1 MKRKNDF
8 PNFNILFNDN
18 PLHFHFFMRK
28 KNYLFKNRRKKCF
41 RIDGRR
47 LWTRL
52 WENFCVRP
60 SPNEWEGIS
69 CVFHS
74 LKFEEE
80 LSKLTK
86 KIRCVATPPT
96 AIKQF
101 IIIEW
106 NFNEGRII
114 ISRASF
120 TFQIGA
126 LIVAA
131 ISARKSNFHLKVND
145 RVQISMLTRIV
156 SLSDGNS
163 FIFGTEM
170 KREHK
175 FEKVVTRKL
184 RLLKKPNISWLER
197 IGDENWRWPVLS
209 SRC

>member
-1 MKRKNDF
+1 MTRIAL
-8 PNFNILFNDN
+8 PLFYE
-18 PLHFHFFMRK
+18 K
-28 KNYLFKNRRKKCF
+28 KKLFIQEQKEKVFQDWWPQVVDAPVGKFLRPAEPKWVRRM
-41 RIDGRR
+41 
-47 LWTRL
+47 
-52 WENFCVRP
+52 
-60 SPNEWEGIS
+60 S

-114 ISRASF
+114 ISRAFF

-131 ISARKSNFHLKVND
+131 ISARKSNFHLKVNE
-145 RVQISMLTRIV
+145 RVKISMLTRIV
-156 SLSDGNS
+156 SFSDGNS

-170 KREHK
+170 KREDK
-175 FEKVVTRKL
+175 FEKVVTWKL